1 MLLLFSV
8 DRMKEVSIVD
18 KKLFFFWW
26 LQSFIYFFN
35 FISLLYYLL
44 CVHAMDKELHRSH
57 GLSAGDL
64 SGLTRSFSDS
74 FPGHILALAYQFPL

>member
-18 KKLFFFWW
+18 KFFFFGGCKV
-26 LQSFIYFFN
+26 LFIFFN

-44 CVHAMDKELHRSH
+44 CVHATDKELHRSH